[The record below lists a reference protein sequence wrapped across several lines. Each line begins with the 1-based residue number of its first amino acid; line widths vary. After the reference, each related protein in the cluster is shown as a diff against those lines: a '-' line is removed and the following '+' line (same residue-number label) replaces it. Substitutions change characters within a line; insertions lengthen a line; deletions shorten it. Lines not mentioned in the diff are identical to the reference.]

1 MRKILKNKDLNERS
15 ASRTLLAVAL
25 TASLAT
31 IGCTTNWNRG
41 NGESATGSTN
51 VNSPSATPG
60 SSGGTVP
67 QPMTSS
73 SRLTNSPQEA
83 LAIMQQTLPTTRGRV
98 LGPVNPPATGA
109 ARVASNE
116 SMQFDGTHQR
126 LTINSSIANP
136 LGPQSAIVSGAAG
149 GSDAGAIFSNTT
161 VTGTTAPVTAAG
173 STGAVTAT
181 TASTPAITTAT
192 TAAATPISAAL
203 PITSGS
209 LAAGTGSVTP
219 TASSSVVPSATAS
232 TSAIRAGT
240 AVSSSNGNTT
250 VATSSV
256 RTTTPQTSGQ
266 ATALRLN
273 RATVGT
279 TSSAGLSVR
288 QSASGKVV
296 ISNVK

>member
-1 MRKILKNKDLNERS
+1 MRKIQKTKDLNERS
-15 ASRTLLAVAL
+15 AGRTLLAVAL
-25 TASLAT
+25 AASLST
-31 IGCTTNWNRG
+31 LGCTTNWNRG
-41 NGESATGSTN
+41 NGEPATGSTN

-67 QPMTSS
+67 QPMPKTTSS
-73 SRLTNSPQEA
+73 SRLTNSPEEA

-116 SMQFDGTHQR
+116 AMQFDGTQQR

-136 LGPQSAIVSGAAG
+136 LGPQSAVVSGADG
-149 GSDAGAIFSNTT
+149 GGDAGVIFAGTT
-161 VTGTTAPVTAAG
+161 VTGSTAPVTAAG

-192 TAAATPISAAL
+192 SAAATPISAAL

-209 LAAGTGSVTP
+209 LAAGTGNLTP

-232 TSAIRAGT
+232 TSAISAG
-240 AVSSSNGNTT
+240 TT

-256 RTTTPQTSGQ
+256 RTTTPQTTGQ
-266 ATALRLN
+266 AISAQRLN

-288 QSASGKVV
+288 QSATGKVV
-296 ISNVK
+296 ISNVQ